1 MFQSPVLPALLRFLH
16 TVLTKNPLANGKA
29 GINTVIRL
37 ALADSNQRWR
47 GVRRASHHAAGRCV

>member
-1 MFQSPVLPALLRFLH
+1 LLRFLH

-29 GINTVIRL
+29 GINTVIGL